1 MATGEEFSM
10 ETYHGII
17 RDLPAAE
24 RPRERLAKNGA
35 EVLANA
41 ELLAILLRTGSAKE
55 SALGLANRLLSHFGG
70 LSGIAGATV
79 EQLSA
84 LSGLGLAKAAQLKA
98 AFELGKRLAVYNED
112 PRPAITSPAEAAGL
126 VMEILCHEQKEHFL
140 ALLLDTRNRVIAQE
154 TISVGSLQAN
164 IVHPREVFKVAI
176 ARSAAA
182 LIVLHNHPS
191 GDPSPSEEDRAITA
205 RLVEAGALIGI
216 PVLDHI
222 IIGAG
227 RFVSLKEQ
235 GGIRGP
241 GR

>member
-1 MATGEEFSM
+1 MDN
-10 ETYHGII
+10 YHCII
-17 RDLPAAE
+17 RDLPEGE

-35 EVLANA
+35 EALANA
-41 ELLAILLRTGSAKE
+41 ELLAILLRTGSTKE

-70 LSGIAGATV
+70 LPGIAQATV

-84 LSGLGLAKAAQLKA
+84 LSGLGLAKATQLKA
-98 AFELGKRLAVYNED
+98 AFELGKRLAVYCED
-112 PRPAITSPAEAAGL
+112 SRPTVTSPAEAAGL
-126 VMEILCHEQKEHFL
+126 VMETLRHEQKEHFR

-164 IVHPREVFKVAI
+164 IVHPREVFKAAI

-216 PVLDHI
+216 PLLDHI

-227 RFVSLKEQ
+227 KFLSLKE
-235 GGIRGP
+235 RGWLGAP

>member
-1 MATGEEFSM
+1 MSEPES
-10 ETYHGII
+10 YRGII
-17 RDLPAAE
+17 RDLPKAE

-35 EVLANA
+35 EALANS

-55 SALGLANRLLSHFGG
+55 SALGLANRLLGHFGG
-70 LSGIAGATV
+70 LPGIAQAAV

-84 LSGLGLAKAAQLKA
+84 ISGLGLAKAAQLKA
-98 AFELGKRLAVYNED
+98 AFEIGKRLAVYQD
-112 PRPAITSPAEAAGL
+112 DSRPVITSPAEAAGL
-126 VMEILCHEQKEHFL
+126 VMETFCHEQKEHFL
-140 ALLLDTRNRVIAQE
+140 ALLLDTRNRMIAQE

-164 IVHPREVFKVAI
+164 IVHPREVFKAAI

-191 GDPSPSEEDRAITA
+191 GDPSPSAEDRAITA

-227 RFVSLKEQ
+227 KYVSLKEQ
-235 GGIRGP
+235 GELRAP
-241 GR
+241 GK

>member
-1 MATGEEFSM
+1 MSEGDA
-10 ETYHGII
+10 YHCII
-17 RDLPAAE
+17 RDLPEAE

-35 EVLANA
+35 EALANA

-55 SALGLANRLLSHFGG
+55 SALGLANRLLSQFGG
-70 LSGIAGATV
+70 LPGIAQATV

-84 LSGLGLAKAAQLKA
+84 ISGLGLAKAAQLKA

-112 PRPAITSPAEAAGL
+112 SRPMVTSPAEAAGL
-126 VMEILCHEQKEHFL
+126 VMEVLRHEQKEHFI

-164 IVHPREVFKVAI
+164 IVHPREVFKAAI
-176 ARSAAA
+176 SRSAAA

-191 GDPSPSEEDRAITA
+191 GDPAPSEEDRAITS

-216 PVLDHI
+216 PLLDHI

-235 GGIRGP
+235 GWLRVP
-241 GR
+241 GK